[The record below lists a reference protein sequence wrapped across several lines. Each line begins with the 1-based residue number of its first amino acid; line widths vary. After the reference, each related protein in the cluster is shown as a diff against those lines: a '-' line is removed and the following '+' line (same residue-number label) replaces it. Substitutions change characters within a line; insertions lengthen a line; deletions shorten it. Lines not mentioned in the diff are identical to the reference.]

1 MALGSNIEAL
11 LTTIMATV
19 ATLWAIGFATY
30 YFIFNYLDK
39 WVERQLNPDGRLKTN
54 GQRRPVEEIAQSLDR
69 NRCVF
74 IAYIGV
80 GFLSVGTIL
89 VAGTALAFAWEPLV
103 PVAGT
108 LFVLTLGSFLALFTF
123 EIKSSLRYIRD
134 RRPQLIG

>member
-108 LFVLTLGSFLALFTF
+108 LFVLTLGSFLVLFTF
-123 EIKSSLRYIRD
+123 EIKSSLRYIQD

>member
-123 EIKSSLRYIRD
+123 EINSSLRYIQD
-134 RRPQLIG
+134 RRPHLIG

>member
-11 LTTIMATV
+11 LATIIATV

-39 WVERQLNPDGRLKTN
+39 WVERELAKDKEM
-54 GQRRPVEEIAQSLDR
+54 RRPAHEMSERFDR

-74 IAYIGV
+74 LSYIGV

-89 VAGTALAFAWEPLV
+89 VAGSALAFAWDVLV

-108 LFVLTLGSFLALFTF
+108 LFVLTLASFLVLFTY
-123 EIKSSLRYIRD
+123 EIQSSLRYVRQ
-134 RRPQLIG
+134 RRPQLLG

>member
-74 IAYIGV
+74 IAYIAV

-89 VAGTALAFAWEPLV
+89 VVGTALAFAWEPLV

-108 LFVLTLGSFLALFTF
+108 LFVLTLGSFLVLFTF
-123 EIKSSLRYIRD
+123 EIKSSLRYIQD

>member
-39 WVERQLNPDGRLKTN
+39 WVERQLNPDGRLKAN
-54 GQRRPVEEIAQSLDR
+54 GQRRPAEEIAQSLDR

>member
-11 LTTIMATV
+11 LTTTMATV

-123 EIKSSLRYIRD
+123 EINSSLRYIRD

>member
-39 WVERQLNPDGRLKTN
+39 WVERQLNPDGRLKAN
-54 GQRRPVEEIAQSLDR
+54 GQRRPAVEIAQSLDR
-69 NRCVF
+69 DRCVF

-108 LFVLTLGSFLALFTF
+108 LFVLTLGSFLVLFTF
-123 EIKSSLRYIRD
+123 EIKSSLRYIQD

>member
-11 LTTIMATV
+11 LTTTMATV

>member
-11 LTTIMATV
+11 LTTTMATV

-39 WVERQLNPDGRLKTN
+39 WVERQLNPDGRLKAN
-54 GQRRPVEEIAQSLDR
+54 GQRRPAVEIAQSLDR
-69 NRCVF
+69 DRCVF

-108 LFVLTLGSFLALFTF
+108 LFVLTLGSFLVLFTF
-123 EIKSSLRYIRD
+123 EIKSSLRYIQD

>member
-1 MALGSNIEAL
+1 
-11 LTTIMATV
+11 MATV

-39 WVERQLNPDGRLKTN
+39 WVERQLNPDGRLKAN
-54 GQRRPVEEIAQSLDR
+54 GQRRPAVEIAQSLDR
-69 NRCVF
+69 DRCVF

-108 LFVLTLGSFLALFTF
+108 LFVLTLGSFLVLFTF
-123 EIKSSLRYIRD
+123 EIKSSLRYIQD